1 MVTRFFRHVLATP
14 LRVRRAFPP
23 AALAAIERE
32 ITVAEGEYQAEI
44 RFAVEGAL
52 DILPLLRGQTARARA
67 IEVFSDLRVWDTE
80 ENNGVLIYLL
90 LADRDVEI
98 VADRGVS
105 GSVDWGR
112 ICREMESR
120 LAAGRYEEAIVAGI
134 RSIAQ
139 VLAEQSPLRP
149 APKERLPDKPVLI
162 T

>member
-1 MVTRFFRHVLATP
+1 MNRFLRHMLATP

-32 ITVAEGEYQAEI
+32 IAQAEREHRAEI

-52 DILPLLRGQTARARA
+52 DALPLLRGQSARERA

-80 ENNGVLIYLL
+80 ENNGVLVYLL

-105 GSVDWGR
+105 RIDDWAR

-120 LAAGRYEEAIVAGI
+120 LAHGRYEEAVIEGI
-134 RSIAQ
+134 RSIAR
-139 VLAEQSPLRP
+139 VLAQHAP
-149 APKERLPDKPVLI
+149 AQRAPRERLPDKPVLI
-162 T
+162 G